1 MIIIPLSKKITKVPL
16 IKLIQEKLEVAEQIC
31 AYDFNMLKVE
41 NINTQCTKLLHLFK
55 QMIIPKQLKK
65 QIRSIIF
72 KYAIILLKNNIIT
85 PDVIE
90 KKYRNHIINNYNNDD
105 KSNNDKSNNDK
116 SNSNV
121 KTSTIIYYYNIKYL
135 YRLLVKYTIM
145 IKKMKNAIIALQYSV
160 NCQILMYH
168 KSKMIIEGI
177 TQLNSA
183 QVRICI
189 LASDLFTKLG
199 DLS

>member
-31 AYDFNMLKVE
+31 TYDFNILKVE

-90 KKYRNHIINNYNNDD
+90 KKYRNHIINNYNND
-105 KSNNDKSNNDK
+105 NDISNNDK

-135 YRLLVKYTIM
+135 YRLLIKYTIM
-145 IKKMKNAIIALQYSV
+145 IKKMKNAIISLQYSV

-168 KSKMIIEGI
+168 KSKMIIESI
-177 TQLNSA
+177 TELNSA

>member
-1 MIIIPLSKKITKVPL
+1 MIIIPLSKKIMKIPL
-16 IKLIQEKLEVAEQIC
+16 IKLIQEKLEIAEQIC
-31 AYDFNMLKVE
+31 AYDFNILKVE

-72 KYAIILLKNNIIT
+72 KYAIILLKGNIIT

-90 KKYRNHIINNYNNDD
+90 KKYRNYIINNYKSNND
-105 KSNNDKSNNDK
+105 NDKSNN
-116 SNSNV
+116 NV

-135 YRLLVKYTIM
+135 YILLVKYTIM
-145 IKKMKNAIIALQYSV
+145 IKKMKNAIITLQYSV

-168 KSKMIIEGI
+168 KSKIIIEGI
-177 TQLNSA
+177 TALNNA
-183 QVRICI
+183 QFRICI
-189 LASDLFTKLG
+189 LASDLFTKLAE
-199 DLS
+199 LS

>member
-1 MIIIPLSKKITKVPL
+1 MIIIPLSKKIMKIPL
-16 IKLIQEKLEVAEQIC
+16 IKLIQEKLEIAEQIC
-31 AYDFNMLKVE
+31 AYDFNILKVE

-72 KYAIILLKNNIIT
+72 KYAIILLKGNIIT

-90 KKYRNHIINNYNNDD
+90 KKYRNYIINNYNNNDND
-105 KSNNDKSNNDK
+105 NISNNDKSNN
-116 SNSNV
+116 NV

-135 YRLLVKYTIM
+135 YILLVKYTIM
-145 IKKMKNAIIALQYSV
+145 IKKMKNAIITLQYSV

-168 KSKMIIEGI
+168 KSKIIIEGI
-177 TQLNSA
+177 TALNNA
-183 QVRICI
+183 QFRICI
-189 LASDLFTKLG
+189 LASDLFTKLAE
-199 DLS
+199 LS

>member
-31 AYDFNMLKVE
+31 AYDFNILKVE

-90 KKYRNHIINNYNNDD
+90 KKYRNHIIND
-105 KSNNDKSNNDK
+105 DKSNNDK

-160 NCQILMYH
+160 NCQILMYN
-168 KSKMIIEGI
+168 KSKMIIESI
-177 TQLNSA
+177 TELNSA